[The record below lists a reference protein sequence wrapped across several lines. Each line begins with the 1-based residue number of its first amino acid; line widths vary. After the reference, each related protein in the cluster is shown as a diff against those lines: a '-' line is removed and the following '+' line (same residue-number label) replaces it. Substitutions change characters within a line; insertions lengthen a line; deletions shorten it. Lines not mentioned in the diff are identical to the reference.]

1 MGRKILKNMDWG
13 VLLCIV
19 ILLTIGLV
27 ALFSA
32 TQNSDYVEFKRQL
45 IWLAVSIP
53 IMIMLIFMDYKTI
66 SKISPILYI
75 LILISLIAVL
85 FTKSVNGATSWFTI
99 GGISIQPA
107 EFAKIIVIIALFSHL
122 HIKEPLHLPFLNKQ
136 AQHHFLCILI

>member
-45 IWLAVSIP
+45 IWLVVSIP

-85 FTKSVNGATSWFTI
+85 FTKSVNGATS
-99 GGISIQPA
+99 
-107 EFAKIIVIIALFSHL
+107 
-122 HIKEPLHLPFLNKQ
+122 
-136 AQHHFLCILI
+136 